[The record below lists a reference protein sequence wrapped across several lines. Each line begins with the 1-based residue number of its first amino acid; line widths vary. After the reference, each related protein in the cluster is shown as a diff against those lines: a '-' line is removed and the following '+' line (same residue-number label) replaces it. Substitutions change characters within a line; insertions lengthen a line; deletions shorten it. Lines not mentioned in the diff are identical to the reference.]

1 MFLKVVNCSK
11 LQLVQILHE
20 LQLFD
25 FLQDSYELKKI
36 KKDEKIKRKLFIF
49 LLTYDKVL

>member
-1 MFLKVVNCSK
+1 MFLKVMNCSK

-25 FLQDSYELKKI
+25 FLHDSYELKKI
-36 KKDEKIKRKLFIF
+36 KKDEKNQAKTLYFFINI
-49 LLTYDKVL
+49 